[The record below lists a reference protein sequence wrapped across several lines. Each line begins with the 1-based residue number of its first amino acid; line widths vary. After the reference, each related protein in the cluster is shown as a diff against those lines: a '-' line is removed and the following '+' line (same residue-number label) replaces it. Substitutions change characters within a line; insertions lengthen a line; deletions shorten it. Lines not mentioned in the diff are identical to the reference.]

1 MKASLPLTGAASV
14 ARAWSAAFD
23 GLIGN
28 HISQA
33 LQTTFPIQVPSFL
46 AKYPDFFALGLVL
59 VLTGESGWS
68 GVMSEDVKSK
78 AQEEGRV

>member
-1 MKASLPLTGAASV
+1 MKVPLPLAGAASV

-33 LQTTFPIQVPSFL
+33 MQMTFPIQVPSFL
-46 AKYPDFFALGLVL
+46 AKYPDFFALGLVI
-59 VLTGESGWS
+59 VLTGETGWR
-68 GVMSEDVKSK
+68 GVVSVWEDWNW
-78 AQEEGRV
+78 